1 MQTSMRTA
9 TAILAALSGAA
20 YAADWEL
27 NPRIEAGYLFDDNY
41 RLTQPGTEIEVQG
54 PLVDA
59 SLEMRARQPS
69 GGEFSFTPRVRA
81 TYFPDAQEL
90 DSVDY
95 YGTLDWQH
103 HGQRLT
109 TDLLGEFSQEDV
121 VISEQPSAEVPP
133 DAGLG
138 QPDIGDS
145 GRALVPNRRTRYS
158 LQPTF
163 NYDMSARRQVEFG
176 GDFADVS
183 YDHEIPGAQLDY
195 QNFGAYA
202 GLVTRLSPANSLTVR
217 LRGAH
222 FDIQT
227 QGDSTAYGAE
237 LQWDTR
243 NAADTQKY
251 LRLGAQNVELPTG
264 GSEVAWV
271 AGGGASVLMGRHTLF
286 VDLSRNVGPS
296 SSGIVVTRDALR
308 FRWSFDM
315 TPRVAF
321 LAGVRGTHDDDVNP
335 DSLFRA
341 RSYATGDI
349 GFQWRWQEE
358 FSLHFAYDYT
368 GQKFDDA
375 LTDPA
380 KSNGAT
386 LTFLYQPVQ
395 RRR

>member
-1 MQTSMRTA
+1 MRRL
-9 TAILAALSGAA
+9 IALGVALPA
-20 YAADWEL
+20 MAPVCALAADWEL
-27 NPRIEAGYLFDDNY
+27 NPRVEAGYLFDDNY

-81 TYFPDAQEL
+81 TYFPDAKDL

-95 YGTLDWQH
+95 FGTLDWQH

-109 TDLLGEFSQEDV
+109 TDLIGEFSQEDV
-121 VISEQPSAEVPP
+121 VNSEQPSAEVPP

-145 GRALVPNRRTRYS
+145 GRVLVPNRRTRYS
-158 LQPTF
+158 LQPNF
-163 NYDMSARRQVEFG
+163 DYDMSARRQIEFG

-222 FDIQT
+222 FDIQS

-264 GSEVAWV
+264 GTEVAWV
-271 AGGGASVLMGRHTLF
+271 AGGGASVLKGRNTLF
-286 VDLSRNVGPS
+286 FDLSRNVGPS

-308 FRWSFDM
+308 FRWMFDM
-315 TPRVAF
+315 TPRMAF

-358 FSLHFAYDYT
+358 FSLHFSYDYT
-368 GQKFDDA
+368 WQKFDDQ

>member
-1 MQTSMRTA
+1 MRRL
-9 TAILAALSGAA
+9 IALGVALPA
-20 YAADWEL
+20 MAPVCALDADREL
-27 NPRIEAGYLFDDNY
+27 NPRVEAGYLFDDNY

-81 TYFPDAQEL
+81 TYFPDAKDL

-95 YGTLDWQH
+95 FGTLDWQH

-109 TDLLGEFSQEDV
+109 TDLIGEFSQEDV
-121 VISEQPSAEVPP
+121 VNSEQPSAEVPP

-145 GRALVPNRRTRYS
+145 GRVLVPNRRTRYS
-158 LQPTF
+158 LQPNF
-163 NYDMSARRQVEFG
+163 DYDMSARRQIEFG

-222 FDIQT
+222 FDIQS

-264 GSEVAWV
+264 GTEVAWV
-271 AGGGASVLMGRHTLF
+271 AGGGASVLKGRNTLF
-286 VDLSRNVGPS
+286 IDLSRNVGPS

-308 FRWSFDM
+308 FR
-315 TPRVAF
+315 
-321 LAGVRGTHDDDVNP
+321 
-335 DSLFRA
+335 
-341 RSYATGDI
+341 
-349 GFQWRWQEE
+349 
-358 FSLHFAYDYT
+358 
-368 GQKFDDA
+368 
-375 LTDPA
+375 
-380 KSNGAT
+380 
-386 LTFLYQPVQ
+386 
-395 RRR
+395 